1 MSIQKIYKKGDS
13 VYDSYNNTNND
24 NDVISVYKDTP
35 KPFEHNPLAW
45 ITNSD
50 VYKDIYAKPVEKKE
64 KNIKNT
70 PFFHDARQANKKINK
85 GFENL
90 GIKLQKMGGKQ
101 KGGNPDGTSKSGGSF
116 SGEVGEKFGNH
127 VGNMANLANSSIVKP
142 LSNAVGPAVESVQ
155 KNPSIQKAAE
165 EAKKQELKQ
174 LDSFHAK
181 PAAKPAAAKPAAK
194 PVAAKPAAKP
204 VAAKPVAAK
213 PVAAKPAA
221 KPVAAKPVAA
231 KPAAAKPAA
240 AKPAAAK
247 PAAAKPA
254 MQSGGKKT
262 KKYKKSHK
270 HGKKHKRKT
279 KRNHRKTKGN
289 KHRKRK

>member
-213 PVAAKPAA
+213 P
-221 KPVAAKPVAA
+221 
-231 KPAAAKPAA
+231 AAAKPAA